1 MIKFYNRKTKSYEIE
16 KISGEKLLNWLYN
29 SKNINFL
36 DIVTKKKFFS
46 YIYGQYCDSKLSTL
60 KIKSFVNNFNIDMN
74 ESLKSIGEFNSFND
88 FFTRKLKSNSRTT
101 YGNKNILISP
111 ADSKVLAFENI
122 DINKIIQVKGSNY
135 SFKELLNSDKLCE
148 QYKNGSCIIFRLC
161 PTDYHRFHFIDS
173 GICTE
178 TNKINGYYYS
188 VNPIALEKI
197 PSLFC
202 KNKREW
208 SILKSNNF
216 GDILYM
222 EVGATCV
229 GTIVQTYTANKEVS
243 KGQEKGYFKFGGS
256 TVILFFEKNK
266 VSIDKDILMQSN
278 LGYETKVLIGDKI
291 GKKFCSK

>member
-1 MIKFYNRKTKSYEIE
+1 MIKFYNRKTKTYEVE

-36 DIVTKKKFFS
+36 NLVAKKKFFS
-46 YIYGQYCDSKLSTL
+46 YVYGKYCDTKLSTS
-60 KIKSFVNNFNIDMN
+60 KIKSFVDDFNINMN
-74 ESLKSIGEFNSFND
+74 ESLKSIDNFTSFND
-88 FFTRKLKSNSRTT
+88 FFTRKLKSHSRSIR
-101 YGNKNILISP
+101 GNENILISP
-111 ADSKVLAFENI
+111 ADSRILAFENI
-122 DINKIIQVKGSNY
+122 DINKIVQIKGSNY
-135 SFKELLNSDKLCE
+135 SFKELLSSDKLCE
-148 QYKNGSCIIFRLC
+148 KYIGGSCVVFRLC

-173 GICTE
+173 GICTK

-188 VNPIALEKI
+188 VNPIALQKI

-216 GDILYM
+216 KDILYM

-229 GTIVQTYTANKEVS
+229 GTIVQTYTQNKEVS

-256 TVILFFEKNK
+256 TLILFFEENT
-266 VSIDKDILMQSN
+266 VSFDKDILKQSK
-278 LGYETKVLIGDKI
+278 LGYETKVLIGEKI
-291 GKKFCSK
+291 GEKFK